1 MIKLGNKSLYQTFT
15 INVKR
20 LTNKG
25 KSIIIS
31 INHHTLIPMKQVT
44 FTAEE
49 FDLVFNLLQDHL
61 DDVLQDEFFHS
72 IDHQKAQEAQ
82 GLTVDALRSMKA
94 YLNDSLEA
102 ECFEGAAGLTA

>member
-1 MIKLGNKSLYQTFT
+1 MKRWRSLYQTFT